1 MPELKLTAR
10 DGSRMLRSMA
20 TQLQYTRT
28 KCRVEETRMEEMK
41 LELALEGV
49 SGELVAGVPHTSCP
63 QVSNLNSSYLLSFIL
78 PSSNGI

>member
-41 LELALEGV
+41 LELALE
-49 SGELVAGVPHTSCP
+49 
-63 QVSNLNSSYLLSFIL
+63 Q
-78 PSSNGI
+78 